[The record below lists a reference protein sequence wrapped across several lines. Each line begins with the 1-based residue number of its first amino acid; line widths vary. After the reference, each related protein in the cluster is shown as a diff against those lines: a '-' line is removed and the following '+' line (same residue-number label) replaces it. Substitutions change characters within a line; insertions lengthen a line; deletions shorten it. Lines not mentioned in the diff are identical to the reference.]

1 MRKAGA
7 NPTDI
12 EVMEIINKIDDESG
26 SFDFPVSID
35 SNPDWWL
42 HFDPGGVL
50 LPDDPGCQGRR
61 RAGTEGDV
69 QGFQQGQLWL
79 CPSRGDQVNF
89 L

>member
-35 SNPDWWL
+35 
-42 HFDPGGVL
+42 
-50 LPDDPGCQGRR
+50 
-61 RAGTEGDV
+61 
-69 QGFQQGQLWL
+69 
-79 CPSRGDQVNF
+79 
-89 L
+89 